1 MKSYFEL
8 LERYVN
14 DSKASFGQAT
24 ADTVLEALFGVYSEC
39 NCMDTVEIKS
49 AFTKLYEKMHGM
61 PLVEMDRI
69 IDVICTLCYA
79 HQRSGFIAGVKI
91 GIRLKDELTEGG
103 GHT

>member
-1 MKSYFEL
+1 MNSYFEA

-14 DSKASFGQAT
+14 DSKASFGQTT

-39 NCMDTVEIKS
+39 NSMDTAEIKS
-49 AFTKLYEKMHGM
+49 AFTMLYEKMHGM

-69 IDVICTLCYA
+69 IDVVSTLCYA
-79 HQRSGFIAGVKI
+79 HQCSGFVDGVKI

-103 GHT
+103 GHA

>member
-8 LERYVN
+8 LKQYVN
-14 DSKASFGQAT
+14 DNRCSFGQTT
-24 ADTVLEALFGVYSEC
+24 ADTVLEALFAVYSEC

-69 IDVICTLCYA
+69 IDVVCTLCYA

-103 GHT
+103 KHA

>member
-1 MKSYFEL
+1 MNSYFEA

-14 DSKASFGQAT
+14 DHKDSFKHAT
-24 ADTVLEALFGVYSEC
+24 ANTVLEALFGVYSEC
-39 NCMDTVEIKS
+39 NCMDTDEIKT
-49 AFTKLYEKMHGM
+49 AFAVLYERMHGM
-61 PLVEMDRI
+61 PLAEMDRI
-69 IDVICTLCYA
+69 IDVVCTLCYA

>member
-8 LERYVN
+8 LEGYVN

-39 NCMDTVEIKS
+39 NCMDTDEIKT
-49 AFTKLYEKMHGM
+49 AFAVLYERMHGM
-61 PLVEMDRI
+61 PLAEMDRI
-69 IDVICTLCYA
+69 IDVVCTLCYA